1 MDFGV
6 LVFPKPDRCVDHAK
20 LAEAQ
25 GFSHVWVEDS
35 PMMAGDVYLCLGLM
49 AQHTSRVTL
58 GTGVAVVGTRSAP
71 VTAHA
76 IATVNQLAPGRVILG
91 LGTGNSARRA
101 MGLPP
106 CSLRELREYVAT
118 LRGLLSNREVAY
130 KEGAEARRIRFFHQ
144 DYAFIN
150 TREPIPIYVA
160 ANAPRA
166 MRLAGE
172 LGDGWLTSRTNTVEG
187 FAAAWRQ
194 VKAGIENAGKNT
206 DRVDRVLF
214 TTACLLGPNEEL
226 DSERVRA
233 QAGPWATVALHS
245 LYETLREPEAA
256 PAPLLSVFAQY
267 KAFME
272 QRLQDK
278 DEYYFDLHDGHCLY
292 VREEEARFVTP
303 EVVQATT
310 LTARPEALLERLR
323 SLERAGVRQV
333 TFIPTF
339 DAFEEFVTTFGEK
352 VLAHW

>member
-6 LVFPKPDRCVDHAK
+6 LVFPKPDRCVDHAQ
-20 LAEAQ
+20 LAETH

-76 IATVNQLAPGRVILG
+76 IATINQLAPGRVILG

-106 CSLRELREYVAT
+106 CSLRELREYIAT
-118 LRGLLSNREVAY
+118 VRGLLSNREVMY
-130 KEGAEARRIRFFHQ
+130 QEGAETRQIKFFHQ

-150 TREPIPIYVA
+150 TYDPIPIYVA

-187 FAAAWRQ
+187 FETAWRQ
-194 VKAGIENAGKNT
+194 VTTGVEQAGK
-206 DRVDRVLF
+206 DADSVDRVLF
-214 TTACLLGPNEEL
+214 TTACLLGPDEGL

-245 LYETLREPEAA
+245 LYETLKEPEAA
-256 PAPLLSVFAQY
+256 PAPLRSIFAEY

-272 QRLQDK
+272 RRLQDK

-292 VREEEARFVTP
+292 VRDEEAQFVTP
-303 EVVQATT
+303 EVIQATT

-323 SLERAGVRQV
+323 GLERAGVRQV

-339 DAFEEFVTTFGEK
+339 DAFEEFVTIFGEK

>member
-49 AQHTSRVTL
+49 AQHTTRVTL

-71 VTAHA
+71 VAAHA
-76 IATVNQLAPGRVILG
+76 IATLNQLVPGRVIFG

-106 CSLRELREYVAT
+106 CSLRELRGYIAI

-130 KEGAEARRIRFFHQ
+130 QEGAETRRIKFFHQ

-160 ANAPRA
+160 ANAPQA

-187 FAAAWRQ
+187 FEAAWRQ
-194 VKAGIENAGKNT
+194 VTTGIEHAGKNA
-206 DRVDRVLF
+206 DSVDRILF
-214 TTACLLGPNEEL
+214 TTACLLRPNEGL
-226 DSERVRA
+226 DSERVKA
-233 QAGPWATVALHS
+233 QAGPWVTVALHS
-245 LYETLREPEAA
+245 LYETLTDPDAA
-256 PAPLLSVFAQY
+256 PAPLRSTFAHY

-272 QRLQDK
+272 QRLQAK
-278 DEYYFDLHDGHCLY
+278 DDYYFDLHDGHCLY
-292 VREEEARFVTP
+292 VREEEAQFVTP
-303 EVVQATT
+303 EAIQATT
-310 LTARPEALLERLR
+310 LTARPDALLERLR
-323 SLERAGVRQV
+323 SLEQAGVRQV

-339 DAFEEFVTTFGEK
+339 DAFEEFVTAFGEK
-352 VLAHW
+352 VIARW

>member
-6 LVFPKPDRCVDHAK
+6 LVFPQPDRCVDHAR
-20 LAEAQ
+20 LAEAK

-49 AQHTSRVTL
+49 ARHTSRVTL

-71 VTAHA
+71 VAAQA
-76 IATVNQLAPGRVILG
+76 IATLNQLAPGRVVLG

-106 CSLRELREYVAT
+106 CSLRELREYIAI
-118 LRGLLSNREVAY
+118 LRGLLSNREVTY
-130 KEGAEARRIRFFHQ
+130 QEGAETRRIKFFHQ

-172 LGDGWLTSRTNTVEG
+172 LGDGWLTSRTNTAEG

-194 VKAGIENAGKNT
+194 VSSGIEQAGKNA

-214 TTACLLGPNEEL
+214 TTACLLGPHEGL

-245 LYETLREPEAA
+245 LYETLKEPEAA
-256 PAPLLSVFAQY
+256 PAPLRSVFARYQ
-267 KAFME
+267 AFME
-272 QRLQDK
+272 RRLQDK
-278 DEYYFDLHDGHCLY
+278 DAYYFDLHDGHCLY
-292 VREEEARFVTP
+292 VREEEAQFVTP

-310 LTARPEALLERLR
+310 LTARPAALLERLR

-339 DAFEEFVTTFGEK
+339 DAFEEFVTTFGK
-352 VLAHW
+352 QVLARW